1 MFKSFARYASAVVF
15 LFAAAS
21 LNAQDHGA
29 HGEHTTT
36 EETHATTEAHNHD
49 AHAAEMHD
57 EHGHQA
63 HAEGAHAEG
72 AHSEAAEDGE
82 VNITDLIMHHIS
94 DAHEWHFFDIEG
106 HPYSLALPIIV
117 YTDNGLSMFSSS
129 VFHHNDNGEVVYE
142 ASNGDRFVKVHDHIY
157 LATEEA
163 HHGAYVEHGEDHAV
177 LNAAPTLDL
186 SITKNVINMLIGA
199 AIMLLLFL
207 GVARKYENGVPRGKA
222 SFIEPLVV
230 FVRDEIALQNIG
242 KKDYQRFTPYLLT
255 LFFFIWINNILGL
268 FPGGANL
275 TGNIAFTMTLAVLT
289 LIIVNVNGK
298 KDYWLHILWMPGVP
312 VWVRIM
318 LAPIELVGV
327 LTKPFA
333 LMIRLFANM
342 TAGHIVILSLI
353 SLTFIFK
360 SLAIAPAAVGLTLFI
375 YVIKVLVAFLQAYIF
390 ALLTALFIG
399 QAVEEHDHH

>member
-1 MFKSFARYASAVVF
+1 MFKSFARYASAIV
-15 LFAAAS
+15 LLLSAAQ
-21 LNAQDHGA
+21 LNAQDHA
-29 HGEHTTT
+29 DHGEHSTTT
-36 EETHATTEAHNHD
+36 EETHATTEDHGHE
-49 AHAAEMHD
+49 AHAVEMHED
-57 EHGHQA
+57 HGHEAAQA
-63 HAEGAHAEG
+63 SEGHAE
-72 AHSEAAEDGE
+72 EASSDDEI
-82 VNITDLIMHHIS
+82 NITDLIMHHIS
-94 DAHEWHFFDIEG
+94 DSHEWHFFDIDG

-117 YTDNGLSMFSSS
+117 YTDNGVSMFSSS
-129 VFHHNDNGEVVYE
+129 VFHHNDNGEVVYD
-142 ASNGDRFVKVHDHIY
+142 AGNGDRFVKVHDHIY
-157 LATEEA
+157 LASEHE
-163 HHGAYVEHGEDHAV
+163 HHGAYVEHGEEHEV
-177 LNAAPTLDL
+177 LNAKPTLDL
-186 SITKNVINMLIGA
+186 SITKNVINMLLGA
-199 AIMLLLFL
+199 VIMLLLFL
-207 GVARKYENGVPRGKA
+207 GVTRKYDNGVPRGKA

-275 TGNIAFTMTLAVLT
+275 TGNIAFTMTLAFLT

>member
-1 MFKSFARYASAVVF
+1 
-15 LFAAAS
+15 
-21 LNAQDHGA
+21 
-29 HGEHTTT
+29 
-36 EETHATTEAHNHD
+36 
-49 AHAAEMHD
+49 
-57 EHGHQA
+57 
-63 HAEGAHAEG
+63 
-72 AHSEAAEDGE
+72 
-82 VNITDLIMHHIS
+82 
-94 DAHEWHFFDIEG
+94 
-106 HPYSLALPIIV
+106 
-117 YTDNGLSMFSSS
+117 
-129 VFHHNDNGEVVYE
+129 
-142 ASNGDRFVKVHDHIY
+142 
-157 LATEEA
+157 
-163 HHGAYVEHGEDHAV
+163 
-177 LNAAPTLDL
+177 
-186 SITKNVINMLIGA
+186 
-199 AIMLLLFL
+199 
-207 GVARKYENGVPRGKA
+207 
-222 SFIEPLVV
+222 
-230 FVRDEIALQNIG
+230 
-242 KKDYQRFTPYLLT
+242 LLT

-275 TGNIAFTMTLAVLT
+275 TGNIAFTMTLAFLT

-399 QAVEEHDHH
+399 QAVEEHDTTK

>member
-1 MFKSFARYASAVVF
+1 
-15 LFAAAS
+15 
-21 LNAQDHGA
+21 
-29 HGEHTTT
+29 
-36 EETHATTEAHNHD
+36 
-49 AHAAEMHD
+49 
-57 EHGHQA
+57 
-63 HAEGAHAEG
+63 
-72 AHSEAAEDGE
+72 
-82 VNITDLIMHHIS
+82 
-94 DAHEWHFFDIEG
+94 
-106 HPYSLALPIIV
+106 
-117 YTDNGLSMFSSS
+117 
-129 VFHHNDNGEVVYE
+129 
-142 ASNGDRFVKVHDHIY
+142 
-157 LATEEA
+157 
-163 HHGAYVEHGEDHAV
+163 
-177 LNAAPTLDL
+177 
-186 SITKNVINMLIGA
+186 
-199 AIMLLLFL
+199 
-207 GVARKYENGVPRGKA
+207 
-222 SFIEPLVV
+222 
-230 FVRDEIALQNIG
+230 
-242 KKDYQRFTPYLLT
+242 

-275 TGNIAFTMTLAVLT
+275 TGNIAFTMTLAFLT